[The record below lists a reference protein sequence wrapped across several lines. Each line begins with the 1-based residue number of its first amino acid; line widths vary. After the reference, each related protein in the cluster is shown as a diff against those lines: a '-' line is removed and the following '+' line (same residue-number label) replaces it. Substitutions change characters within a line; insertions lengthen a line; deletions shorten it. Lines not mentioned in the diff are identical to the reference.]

1 MPTEWQ
7 ETSGGGRFADEGRR
21 KPGRATNGR
30 CRPSWCRRAPQR
42 STADSGTGGS
52 AGGARGRGDGR
63 WPAAGGARHPGSHAD
78 WTTGVG
84 KTRLA
89 IAAAVAAA
97 PRFADGVSF
106 VDLTGVRDPALVP
119 AAVLAA
125 VGADQSTPRTADQL
139 GRVLTEEHLL
149 LVIDNFEQVLDAGP
163 SIAAALAGSAGLRLL
178 LTSRER
184 LHLRAEREMA
194 VRPLRLPREGD
205 DLAHLAAAPAMEM
218 LVQCVRR
225 FEPEF
230 EVTPANQEALVEIC
244 TRLDGLPLALE
255 LAAARLKLF
264 TPGELTFR
272 LRHRMSILTGTVR
285 DAPPRHRTLRAAL
298 KWSHDLL
305 KPDERAA
312 FRRISVFVGGATL
325 DAAGE
330 VCALGDPVAT
340 ITSLVDKSLLQRR
353 ARPDGVAEFVMLE
366 SLREYAGVLLA
377 EHGEQEALD
386 ARHARYFADLAVLV
400 DTAVGEAGPA
410 RSAEW
415 AESVRLEQ
423 GNLRKA
429 LAYAMAVAD
438 ARLSLPLAA
447 ALGWYASVRA
457 QAREAQPASH
467 RIPAEPQ
474 YPPAP
479 GDSLSH
485 ALLAATAPALG
496 QGDLD
501 EVEVL
506 LTRVLAV
513 DEDTRCT
520 AIATAVLGHV
530 ARARGHHDRAVSHHA
545 QAADLFG
552 ALGDL
557 SGLAWSRY
565 DQAVLARLRG
575 DAVGAAG
582 HLRESQTRF
591 RETGDARA
599 LACATWALMTTQTH
613 HGRPDAAERQLVE
626 ARGCCSLARGR
637 ARYRGVPRRHV
648 SGRVRPPRT
657 RRDTVGPRQVPSA
670 ADVGP
675 GHRRARSRETR
686 RPGHRTGAPAPRVA
700 PRRRASRLAVR
711 GPIAHDAGAA
721 GGAPGRRRVDEPP
734 DRSGARDRRE
744 DHRGARS
751 QHHPQARRPEPGG
764 GGGPGERF
772 RRDGLSTGKPSPYM
786 VLPIPGVVARGV
798 GRSWCE
804 SQGGDHG
811 RDRGD
816 DVLCGRGQVRRGLL
830 LQRRVPLLGRRGP
843 GQRHLRLDPGLLRRL
858 RHRRRPRRLRPLPVP
873 VRAHTRQRAGRELAC
888 RPAGRRPLQRR
899 AARGAARRIHRQARG
914 TDRRPGRTDRRGRG
928 RRAGPD
934 HL

>member
-1 MPTEWQ
+1 M
-7 ETSGGGRFADEGRR
+7 GREDEVTAVGRLLM
-21 KPGRATNGR
+21 
-30 CRPSWCRRAPQR
+30 APDTR
-42 STADSGTGGS
+42 VVTLTG
-52 AGGARGRGDGR
+52 
-63 WPAAGGARHPGSHAD
+63 PP
-78 WTTGVG
+78 GVG

-97 PRFADGVSF
+97 PRFADGVTF

-125 VGADQSTPRTADQL
+125 VGADQSSPGTADQL
-139 GRVLTEEHLL
+139 ARVLTEEQI
-149 LVIDNFEQVLDAGP
+149 LVLIDNFEQVLDAGP
-163 SIAAALAGSAGLRLL
+163 SIAAALAGCGGLRLL

-205 DLAHLAAAPAMEM
+205 DLAHLSAAPAMEM

-285 DAPPRHRTLRAAL
+285 DVPTRHRTLRAAL
-298 KWSHDLL
+298 RWSHDLL

-312 FRRISVFVGGATL
+312 FRRMSVFVGGATL

-340 ITSLVDKSLLQRR
+340 VTSLVDKSLLQRR
-353 ARPDGVAEFVMLE
+353 ARPDGAAEFVMLE

-386 ARHARYFADLAVLV
+386 ARHARYFTDLAVLM
-400 DTAVGEAGPA
+400 DTAVGEAGRA
-410 RSAEW
+410 ASAEW

-438 ARLSLPLAA
+438 AGLSLPLAA

-457 QAREAQPASH
+457 QARKAHPAST
-467 RIPAEPQ
+467 A
-474 YPPAP
+474 YPPSRNIARP
-479 GDSLSH
+479 GDTLSH

-530 ARARGHHDRAVSHHA
+530 ARARGHHDRAARHHA

-599 LACATWALMTTQTH
+599 LACATWALMTT
-613 HGRPDAAERQLVE
+613 
-626 ARGCCSLARGR
+626 
-637 ARYRGVPRRHV
+637 RRTTAGPMLQSDCWSGPGAV
-648 SGRVRPPRT
+648 ASGRGGPGAAACLADTSPGACVRREPKES
-657 RRDTVGPRQVPSA
+657 VGPRQVPSA
-670 ADVGP
+670 ADVSP
-675 GHRRARSRETR
+675 GHRRAQSR
-686 RPGHRTGAPAPRVA
+686 A
-700 PRRRASRLAVR
+700 
-711 GPIAHDAGAA
+711 
-721 GGAPGRRRVDEPP
+721 
-734 DRSGARDRRE
+734 
-744 DHRGARS
+744 
-751 QHHPQARRPEPGG
+751 ARRPDTAPTPGG
-764 GGGPGERF
+764 PRCALSPRGPATQ
-772 RRDGLSTGKPSPYM
+772 S
-786 VLPIPGVVARGV
+786 A
-798 GRSWCE
+798 
-804 SQGGDHG
+804 
-811 RDRGD
+811 
-816 DVLCGRGQVRRGLL
+816 VRRSRCGS
-830 LQRRVPLLGRRGP
+830 GRW
-843 GQRHLRLDPGLLRRL
+843 
-858 RHRRRPRRLRPLPVP
+858 
-873 VRAHTRQRAGRELAC
+873 RA
-888 RPAGRRPLQRR
+888 
-899 AARGAARRIHRQARG
+899 
-914 TDRRPGRTDRRGRG
+914 
-928 RRAGPD
+928 
-934 HL
+934 

>member
-1 MPTEWQ
+1 MTAV
-7 ETSGGGRFADEGRR
+7 GRLLM
-21 KPGRATNGR
+21 
-30 CRPSWCRRAPQR
+30 APDTR
-42 STADSGTGGS
+42 VVTLTG
-52 AGGARGRGDGR
+52 
-63 WPAAGGARHPGSHAD
+63 PP
-78 WTTGVG
+78 GVG

-89 IAAAVAAA
+89 IAAAAAAA
-97 PRFADGVSF
+97 PRFADGVTF

-125 VGADQSTPRTADQL
+125 VGADQSSSGTPDQL
-139 GRVLTEEHLL
+139 ARVLTEEQI
-149 LVIDNFEQVLDAGP
+149 LVLIDNFEQVLDAGP
-163 SIAAALAGSAGLRLL
+163 SIAAALAGCGGLRLL

-184 LHLRAEREMA
+184 LHLRAEREMV

-205 DLAHLAAAPAMEM
+205 NLAHLSAAPAMEM

-285 DAPPRHRTLRAAL
+285 DVPTRHRTLRAAL
-298 KWSHDLL
+298 RWSHDLL

-312 FRRISVFVGGATL
+312 FRRMSVFVGGATL

-340 ITSLVDKSLLQRR
+340 VTSLVDKSLLQRR
-353 ARPDGVAEFVMLE
+353 ARPDGAAEFVMLE

-386 ARHARYFADLAVLV
+386 ARHARYFTDLAVLM
-400 DTAVGEAGPA
+400 DTAVGEAGRA
-410 RSAEW
+410 ASAEW

-429 LAYAMAVAD
+429 LAYTMAVAD
-438 ARLSLPLAA
+438 AGLSLPLAA
-447 ALGWYASVRA
+447 TLGWYASVRA
-457 QAREAQPASH
+457 QARKAHPASH

-474 YPPAP
+474 HPTGP
-479 GDSLSH
+479 GDTLSH

-530 ARARGHHDRAVSHHA
+530 ARARGHHDRAARHHA
-545 QAADLFG
+545 RAADLFG

-613 HGRPDAAERQLVE
+613 HGRTDAAERLLVG
-626 ARGCCSLARGR
+626 ARGCCDLAG
-637 ARYRGVPRRHV
+637 
-648 SGRVRPPRT
+648 
-657 RRDTVGPRQVPSA
+657 
-670 ADVGP
+670 VGP
-675 GHRRARSRETR
+675 GAAACLADTSPGACVRREREGIRWGLDRSEAPRTLVPAIAELSPARRADSDTAPTPR
-686 RPGHRTGAPAPRVA
+686 RPALRPVTARVGTPSA
-700 PRRRASRLAVR
+700 VQALTMRERQVARLV
-711 GPIAHDAGAA
+711 A
-721 GGAPGRRRVDEPP
+721 GGATNRQIGQALGIAEKTTEAHVHNIIRKL
-734 DRSGARDRRE
+734 GA
-744 DHRGARS
+744 
-751 QHHPQARRPEPGG
+751 QN
-764 GGGPGERF
+764 
-772 RRDGLSTGKPSPYM
+772 
-786 VLPIPGVVARGV
+786 
-798 GRSWCE
+798 
-804 SQGGDHG
+804 
-811 RDRGD
+811 
-816 DVLCGRGQVRRGLL
+816 
-830 LQRRVPLLGRRGP
+830 
-843 GQRHLRLDPGLLRRL
+843 
-858 RHRRRPRRLRPLPVP
+858 
-873 VRAHTRQRAGRELAC
+873 RAEV
-888 RPAGRRPLQRR
+888 
-899 AARGAARRIHRQARG
+899 AARVSVSDQTG
-914 TDRRPGRTDRRGRG
+914 
-928 RRAGPD
+928 
-934 HL
+934 

>member
-1 MPTEWQ
+1 MTAV
-7 ETSGGGRFADEGRR
+7 GRLLM
-21 KPGRATNGR
+21 
-30 CRPSWCRRAPQR
+30 APDTR
-42 STADSGTGGS
+42 VVTLTG
-52 AGGARGRGDGR
+52 
-63 WPAAGGARHPGSHAD
+63 PP
-78 WTTGVG
+78 GVG

-89 IAAAVAAA
+89 IAAAAAAA
-97 PRFADGVSF
+97 PRFADGVTF

-125 VGADQSTPRTADQL
+125 VGADQSSPGTPDQL
-139 GRVLTEEHLL
+139 ARVLTEEQI
-149 LVIDNFEQVLDAGP
+149 LVLIDNFEQVLDAGP
-163 SIAAALAGSAGLRLL
+163 SIAAALAGCGGLRLL

-184 LHLRAEREMA
+184 LHLRAEREMV

-205 DLAHLAAAPAMEM
+205 DLAHLSAAPAMEM

-285 DAPPRHRTLRAAL
+285 DVPTRHRTLRAAL
-298 KWSHDLL
+298 RWSHDLL

-312 FRRISVFVGGATL
+312 FRRMSVFVGGATL

-340 ITSLVDKSLLQRR
+340 VTSLVDKSLLQRR

-386 ARHARYFADLAVLV
+386 ARHARYFTDLAVLM
-400 DTAVGEAGPA
+400 DTAVGEAGRA
-410 RSAEW
+410 ASAEW

-438 ARLSLPLAA
+438 AGLSLPLAA

-457 QAREAQPASH
+457 QAREAHPASH

-474 YPPAP
+474 HPPAP
-479 GDSLSH
+479 GDTLSH

-530 ARARGHHDRAVSHHA
+530 ARARGHHDRAARHHA

-613 HGRPDAAERQLVE
+613 HGRTVC
-626 ARGCCSLARGR
+626 RGATAGRGPGLLRSGRGR
-637 ARYRGVPRRHV
+637 ARCRGVPRRHV
-648 SGRVRPPRT
+648 SGACVRR
-657 RRDTVGPRQVPSA
+657 
-670 ADVGP
+670 
-675 GHRRARSRETR
+675 
-686 RPGHRTGAPAPRVA
+686 
-700 PRRRASRLAVR
+700 
-711 GPIAHDAGAA
+711 
-721 GGAPGRRRVDEPP
+721 
-734 DRSGARDRRE
+734 
-744 DHRGARS
+744 
-751 QHHPQARRPEPGG
+751 EPGG
-764 GGGPGERF
+764 IPWGLDRSRAPRTSVPAIAELGPARHGDRDTAPTPRRPALRPVAARAGSQSAVRSLTMRERQ
-772 RRDGLSTGKPSPYM
+772 
-786 VLPIPGVVARGV
+786 VARLV
-798 GRSWCE
+798 A
-804 SQGGDHG
+804 GGSTN
-811 RDRGD
+811 RQI
-816 DVLCGRGQVRRGLL
+816 GQA
-830 LQRRVPLLGRRGP
+830 LGIAEKTTEAHVHNIIRKLGA
-843 GQRHLRLDPGLLRRL
+843 QN
-858 RHRRRPRRLRPLPVP
+858 
-873 VRAHTRQRAGRELAC
+873 RAEV
-888 RPAGRRPLQRR
+888 
-899 AARGAARRIHRQARG
+899 AARVSVSDETG
-914 TDRRPGRTDRRGRG
+914 
-928 RRAGPD
+928 
-934 HL
+934 